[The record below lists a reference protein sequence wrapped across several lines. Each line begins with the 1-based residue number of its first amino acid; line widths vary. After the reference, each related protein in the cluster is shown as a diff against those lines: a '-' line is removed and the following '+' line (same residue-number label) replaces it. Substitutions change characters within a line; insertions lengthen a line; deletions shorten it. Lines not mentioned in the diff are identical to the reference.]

1 MAKKETSQAAEK
13 VAKAEKAAKSKKHD
27 PGKGSGNGKGNIFAR
42 AGKGIAKFAKD
53 FKGELKKIVWPDR
66 AIVIKSTG
74 VVLAVVAVIGLI
86 IFIIDTGLTQAIQ
99 LLSNAAVNFR
109 AEATTAIAETTAVAQ
124 TTVAET
130 TQAVTT
136 AVETTVAG

>member
-1 MAKKETSQAAEK
+1 MAKKDTSEAAEK
-13 VAKAEKAAKSKKHD
+13 VAKAEKAAKAKKHS
-27 PGKGSGNGKGNIFAR
+27 PGKGPGKGNVFAR
-42 AGKGIAKFAKD
+42 AGKGVAKFGKD

-66 AIVIKSTG
+66 ATVIKSTG

-109 AEATTAIAETTAVAQ
+109 AEATTAVVEATTAAQ

-136 AVETTVAG
+136 AVTTTVGG